1 MNPFLSLSLSP
12 SLFSPIYTR
21 LPGRCSL
28 DNKDFRLD
36 SLLFGRLYADNGRF
50 SPLRSTTK
58 LLFTVFPP
66 KLPWNTF
73 QSCNWSAWLFKS
85 IPQHYFYRYL
95 DCKIYTCICFLS
107 VYTCMWMHIYM
118 YIYIHIHDQF
128 SGFTFCH
135 ESWLSC
141 RGIDWIFFPPAA
153 QTESTTIRRIRLG
166 PIQYCVLTVKQSW
179 YW

>member
-118 YIYIHIHDQF
+118 YIYIYTSTINLVALPSVMKVDWVAAELIEFFFRPRLRPNQQL
-128 SGFTFCH
+128 SGEF
-135 ESWLSC
+135 
-141 RGIDWIFFPPAA
+141 G
-153 QTESTTIRRIRLG
+153 
-166 PIQYCVLTVKQSW
+166 
-179 YW
+179 